1 MSGENDD
8 ILLRAALRDELT
20 GPLRDITSEL
30 NRVQSGMDRLSGKTE
45 KASAATDRQT
55 RATTAQ
61 RSALSRLTTQLTS
74 TDSAVGRLGKRM
86 SGMVDSAGQKFF
98 RWIRYGAA
106 GLFALGARSAF
117 QFASSVEQASASL
130 TNLLGSSSAANAL
143 IAQLKTFATKT
154 PFNFDSLVSSAQ
166 QLVAIGISADRVIP
180 TMQSLGDATSALG
193 GGNDLLARMI
203 KNLGQINAAGKVSTR
218 DMNDFATAGLPI
230 WDLMSKK
237 LGITTAQLR
246 DMIGTAGGGQEV
258 FRRLGGTQGI
268 TDLIGS
274 RFTGAMD
281 AQSKTFKGVLSNFS
295 DAFNNA
301 MLPLAAR
308 ALGGAT
314 TVLKSLGDW
323 MASPQGQKAID
334 DLSATLVA
342 MWPTV
347 VGVAHGMQTMGKW
360 TLATLKVLQP
370 FTPVLVAVAGGLA
383 AMLVL
388 YKVASA
394 IKAAQTA
401 WALLNATFALSPI
414 GMIVIGV
421 AALAAGIIYAYNHSE
436 RFREIVQGAM
446 DGARAGIDWV
456 VDSAK
461 ALWRWFGRIEDKASS
476 LAKNRFVRF
485 AMLANPITGA
495 VVAGKA
501 IADRVGDSSVPHAG
515 RARGF
520 DRHHSARTLGM
531 LSTAAAMTPGRQV
544 LTSHVRTW
552 GIGANSDHLT
562 GRAGDVAGQNLGTF
576 AKNVEALGGH
586 AEFHGGSGS
595 GRHVHAVGD
604 RFTPWAGGTSSSGG
618 TATIEVSQVFQAPV
632 TRDDAYWIERAT
644 RRGIASAQRDAAERS

>member
-20 GPLRDITSEL
+20 GPLKDITSEL
-30 NRVQSGMDRLSGKTE
+30 NRVQSGMDKLAGKAD
-45 KASAATDRQT
+45 KASAAGERQAHSAGT
-55 RATTAQ
+55 QRTALQ
-61 RSALSRLTTQLTS
+61 KLHAQLTS
-74 TDSAVGRLGKRM
+74 TDNAIGKLGKRT
-86 SGMVDSAGQKFF
+86 SGMVDGAGAKLF
-98 RWIRYGAA
+98 RWAKYGAA

-301 MLPLAAR
+301 MLPLATR

-347 VGVAHGMQTMGKW
+347 ASVGRGFGWMAVNGLRLMKA
-360 TLATLKVLQP
+360 LQP
-370 FTPVLVAVAGGLA
+370 FTPVLVGVAGGLA
-383 AMLVL
+383 ALLVM
-388 YKVASA
+388 YKVAAA
-394 IKAAQTA
+394 IKFVTGA
-401 WALLNATFALSPI
+401 WALLNSTFALSPI
-414 GMIVIGV
+414 GMIIIGI
-421 AALAAGIIYAYNHSE
+421 AALAAGLIYAYKHSE
-436 RFREIVQGAM
+436 TFRNTVHGAM
-446 DGARAGIDWV
+446 VLARMGVDAV
-456 VDSAK
+456 VSSAK
-461 ALWRWFGRIEDKASS
+461 SLWAWFGKLADKARD
-476 LAKNRFVRF
+476 LGKNRFVRWGMS
-485 AMLANPITGA
+485 AASAVGNVGGA
-495 VVAGKA
+495 VAGA
-501 IADRVGDSSVPHAG
+501 FGDTAVPHRG
-515 RARGF
+515 TPRGF
-520 DRHHSARTLGM
+520 DRHHSSRTLGM
-531 LSTAAAMTPGRQV
+531 LSAAAAMTPGHQV

-562 GRAGDVAGQNLGTF
+562 GRAGDVAGSNLGAF
-576 AKNVEALGGH
+576 ARNVESLGGH
-586 AEFHGGSGS
+586 AEFHGSGS

-604 RFTPWAGGTSSSGG
+604 RSVPWRGTSSPNGG
-618 TATIEVSQVFQAPV
+618 AATIEVTQVFQAPV
-632 TRDDAYWIERAT
+632 TSDDAYRIERAT